1 MKDGYLDIP
10 QGPGLGITLGM
21 DFVRK
26 HISLSFMYQLRAW
39 DLTLNFFPN
48 DILEMRQEQV

>member
-21 DFVRK
+21 DLVRK
-26 HISLSFMYQLRAW
+26 HVSLSFMYQLRTRG
-39 DLTLNFFPN
+39 LTLGFFLN
-48 DILEMRQEQV
+48 DIV

>member
-26 HISLSFMYQLRAW
+26 HVSLSFMYQLRTW
-39 DLTLNFFPN
+39 GLTLDSSLN
-48 DILEMRQEQV
+48 DILEMSQAQV

>member
-26 HISLSFMYQLRAW
+26 HVSLSFMYHPGTW
-39 DLTLNFFPN
+39 
-48 DILEMRQEQV
+48 V